1 MQNSDVEINHRRTEA
16 RMSEQPADHQQ
27 IDAGFQKS
35 GRIRMSERVGRHI
48 FQNADFFRGHFEH
61 LLNRRRTQKHVGRLA
76 GKQILRRTKRLPVLA
91 KLGQQSRRQRD
102 KSRLLTL
109 AAGDS
114 QLHPLTVD
122 VGDLQTRGFVESQ
135 TGGILSQQEDAMLV
149 ALHT

>member
-1 MQNSDVEINHRRTEA
+1 MQRDVAVGTE
-16 RMSEQPADHQQ
+16 EF
-27 IDAGFQKS
+27 AGWL
-35 GRIRMSERVGRHI
+35 GRET
-48 FQNADFFRGHFEH
+48 GHNIGE
-61 LLNRRRTQKHVGRLA
+61 
-76 GKQILRRTKRLPVLA
+76 